1 MRISKV
7 HIEHYRSIK
16 ELTLEP
22 NLYCVLI
29 GENNT
34 GKSNIL
40 RALNVVLGETWPS
53 ERSFTEEDF
62 HNQDTS
68 KDIVIQVYFDIEIE
82 NHPNGL
88 AVKIAGFELRC
99 KAYKKRVGKKP
110 AGSLKVSY
118 VCIDSK
124 GSVIKYPPER
134 LKKGQQAEGHWPE
147 LRVSGDL
154 REKVP
159 FIYVDVLREYDR
171 QNPGSRWSVLR
182 KLFNEVN
189 TEFLNDRTKI
199 KIKQQ
204 DGSTVEMT
212 RKEAF
217 EAAVKEAHN
226 FLHTEA
232 FKEIEKKLV
241 KNVMD
246 QMGLHPT
253 ESSVALHFE
262 SHDPS
267 HAYKSLQLYVDQ
279 MGITS
284 PAAEVGAGLQ
294 SAIVVGIFRTYEE
307 MKKEGAIFAI
317 EEPEVFLHPQKA
329 RYFESVLRR
338 LSESGNQ
345 VFLTT
350 HSPIFV
356 SIYKPEAV
364 AIIRRTPEDGT
375 KAIQAARIEL
385 ATDERKALRL
395 MTEFDAQRNELF
407 FAKKVMLVEGNT
419 EKIAVPLVFQAMQA
433 DINQLGV
440 SIVECG
446 GKTKLPLF
454 VRVLKAFGIPYVV
467 LADHDVKEI
476 NEEWEDKRKAKEK
489 ERNCKHDQWNKDIEC
504 ICDSACL
511 FWLYPNFEGALG
523 LSHTESDKIANA
535 LAKFVDAQ
543 KDDIPD
549 CLRKPIEKL
558 LTL

>member
-1 MRISKV
+1 M
-7 HIEHYRSIK
+7 
-16 ELTLEP
+16 
-22 NLYCVLI
+22 
-29 GENNT
+29 
-34 GKSNIL
+34 
-40 RALNVVLGETWPS
+40 A

-134 LKKGQQAEGHWPE
+134 LKKGQQAEGYWLE

-329 RYFESVLRR
+329 RYFESVLQR

-419 EKIAVPLVFQAMQA
+419 EKIAVPLVFQAMQV
-433 DINQLGV
+433 DVNQLGV

-446 GKTKLPLF
+446 GKTKLSLF

-467 LADHDVKEI
+467 LADHDIRKI
-476 NEEWEDKRKAKEK
+476 NEEWEDKRKVKVKEQ
-489 ERNCKHDQWNKDIEC
+489 NCKHNQWNKDIEG

-523 LSHTESDKIANA
+523 LSHNESDKIDNA

-543 KDDIPD
+543 QEDIPD